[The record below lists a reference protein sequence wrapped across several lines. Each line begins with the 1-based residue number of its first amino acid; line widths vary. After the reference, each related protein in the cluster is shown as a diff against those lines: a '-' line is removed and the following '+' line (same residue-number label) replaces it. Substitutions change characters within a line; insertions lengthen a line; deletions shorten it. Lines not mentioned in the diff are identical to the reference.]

1 MIHISRALP
10 GLESLRLVVFDLD
23 GTLIDSRQDLCN
35 SVNATL
41 EHFGMK
47 ALPDDVIAGYIGDG
61 AQMLIRR
68 ALAVPGEMLPGM
80 DPADEEIFQKAFAFF
95 LTYYRA
101 HKLDFTYVYPGVFE
115 SLEALKTLPD
125 GSALPMAVLTN
136 KPVGPAR
143 AICEAL
149 GLAPYFF
156 SVYGGDSFS
165 TKKPDPL
172 GLQALMAEAGV
183 SPEETLMVGDSDVDV
198 NTARNAGA
206 WTLGCRFGLSPE
218 ALVVAGPDVLVDS
231 AAEWAASLTGTAVRT

>member
-1 MIHISRALP
+1 
-10 GLESLRLVVFDLD
+10 
-23 GTLIDSRQDLCN
+23 
-35 SVNATL
+35 
-41 EHFGMK
+41 
-47 ALPDDVIAGYIGDG
+47 
-61 AQMLIRR
+61 
-68 ALAVPGEMLPGM
+68 MLPGM
-80 DPADEEIFQKAFAFF
+80 DPADEGIFQRAFAFF

-125 GSALPMAVLTN
+125 GSARPMAVLTN

-149 GLAPYFF
+149 GLTPYFF
-156 SVYGGDSFS
+156 NVYGGDSFS

-218 ALVVAGPDVLVDS
+218 ALAVAGPDVLVDS